1 MKLAKIRNY
10 IGSSQLLALDIETSP
25 TEKYR
30 NDPKS
35 SLDSHKSQITGI
47 SLSVSHGTGIYIPF
61 RHRNDVNADFNEIWK
76 FIEDKILMNSKIT
89 IVIHNAAFESA
100 FFYALGIVPQCK
112 TYDTMVAAQMTFKNK
127 TQFRNLADSGLKTL
141 VPEILKFEMPT
152 FGDVTEGKF
161 FDELNSECSETIR
174 YACADADYALRLYHY
189 FND

>member
-1 MKLAKIRNY
+1 MAYKLAMKLAKIRNY

-30 NDPKS
+30 NEPKS

-61 RHRNDVNADFNEIWK
+61 RHINDVNADFNEIWK

-100 FFYALGIVPQCK
+100 FFYALGVIPQCK
-112 TYDTMVAAQMTFKNK
+112 FYDTMVAAQMTLKNK

-141 VPEILKFEMPT
+141 VTELLVIEPPKF
-152 FGDVTEGKF
+152 
-161 FDELNSECSETIR
+161 
-174 YACADADYALRLYHY
+174 
-189 FND
+189 